1 MLELLRALA
10 SLIPY
15 GEPATADRDF
25 SLPGAVAY
33 FIARALYR
41 NPAPRL
47 VPVACQ
53 RGRRSDIGVINCIRL
68 TVVADDGQTFAMAG
82 GRDNC
87 EPPAGLRQ
95 QEFRPTNA
103 QTITAHLRV
112 TYPDDSCRTVDL
124 SLDIFCDGE
133 IYEEAV
139 WLTDAWQPDQIDE
152 LQEILFQAYW
162 EADNPEQCRDP
173 EAYEDEMTVLATR
186 LLAGGRPA
194 LQAQLEQLCNGFY
207 PGGNWERIPVMTAVN
222 GRNIIIWQPAQPDSE
237 NPPPP
242 WLTAAVAANH
252 PDLDRDAVLSHA
264 RAIWSNET
272 RRKQLLDTLRD

>member
-1 MLELLRALA
+1 
-10 SLIPY
+10 
-15 GEPATADRDF
+15 
-25 SLPGAVAY
+25 
-33 FIARALYR
+33 
-41 NPAPRL
+41 
-47 VPVACQ
+47 
-53 RGRRSDIGVINCIRL
+53 
-68 TVVADDGQTFAMAG
+68 MAG

-95 QEFRPTNA
+95 QEFLPTNA

-186 LLAGGRPA
+186 LLAGSHPA
-194 LQAQLEQLCNGFY
+194 LQAQLEHICNGFY
-207 PGGNWERIPVMTAVN
+207 VCAPPPNAAAIPPSSAGAYLQRFLPRRQLGTHPCNDRSQRAEHHN
-222 GRNIIIWQPAQPDSE
+222 LAACSARFGKPA
-237 NPPPP
+237 PPP

-252 PDLDRDAVLSHA
+252 PDLDYDTVLGYA
-264 RAIWSNET
+264 RAIWSNEA